1 MKYYASVPLNATS
14 NLFLHIQESAT
25 LVTIIQ
31 HSSNCLERCL
41 IAFKGFP
48 CLFSLWALQQS
59 WKLDKRN
66 PFTGKQGRCH
76 WRERMSRPWL
86 WVVSWE
92 MWWEQG
98 WGCFPEWILGAGCT
112 CPDLVAAAFVLQ
124 AIEGEYQKP
133 ANKAFW
139 DLLQVQSCL
148 TEIHAQGRDLQ
159 WGTVWHCRK
168 GPAILTKLYT
178 TLRSQYLG
186 FRVHCGLWVT
196 RFNLPFFQR
205 CEVKRILYQLP
216 CMLSWLWVAYLVTQY
231 TFCVS
236 KATQGWSWEL
246 GFVTVLLTHCQVT

>member
-1 MKYYASVPLNATS
+1 MSYRFQGLSMSV
-14 NLFLHIQESAT
+14 
-25 LVTIIQ
+25 
-31 HSSNCLERCL
+31 
-41 IAFKGFP
+41 
-48 CLFSLWALQQS
+48 FSLSSSAILETRQAQSIYWKARKMPLTRENEPALT
-59 WKLDKRN
+59 LGGELRD
-66 PFTGKQGRCH
+66 
-76 WRERMSRPWL
+76 
-86 WVVSWE
+86 VV
-92 MWWEQG
+92 
-98 WGCFPEWILGAGCT
+98 GAGMGMFPRVNTGCWVHLPWSCCCSICSPGYRGWVPET
-112 CPDLVAAAFVLQ
+112 SQQGLL
-124 AIEGEYQKP
+124 G
-133 ANKAFW
+133 
-139 DLLQVQSCL
+139 LLQVQSCL